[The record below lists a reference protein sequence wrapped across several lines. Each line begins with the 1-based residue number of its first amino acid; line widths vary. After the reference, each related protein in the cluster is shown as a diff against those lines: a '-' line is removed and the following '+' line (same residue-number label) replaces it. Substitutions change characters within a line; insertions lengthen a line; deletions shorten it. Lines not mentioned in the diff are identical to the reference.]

1 MLLLFLRD
9 SWPPC
14 EVAFINIIELPWE
27 NISCLRFLPNR
38 NIFYDTRSSHKQ
50 KHVFVLVSIGRKA
63 KQSAFCAWA
72 YFCSD
77 TINSRVSGTL
87 KCLTK
92 VNLKKWAAGNY
103 VLPLLENCHCA
114 FPLV

>member
-50 KHVFVLVSIGRKA
+50 KHVFVLVSIGRK
-63 KQSAFCAWA
+63 
-72 YFCSD
+72 
-77 TINSRVSGTL
+77 VPL
-87 KCLTK
+87 KARSVRGPILA
-92 VNLKKWAAGNY
+92 VIRLIAESQ
-103 VLPLLENCHCA
+103 VLSS
-114 FPLV
+114 V